1 MEAEVTF
8 HKNNIRIFTVKIFQ
22 DQLFMAGRLYYT
34 CLFANSAPDQPEFLE
49 AEAEILCKDQDK
61 GKPVILQ
68 FSAHAKFSLLHEFL
82 SEVLVLK

>member
-1 MEAEVTF
+1 MEVEATF
-8 HKNNIRIFTVKIFQ
+8 HKDNIRIFTVKIFQ

-34 CLFANSAPDQPEFLE
+34 CLFASSAPDQPEFL
-49 AEAEILCKDQDK
+49 EAEILCKDQDK

-68 FSAHAKFSLLHEFL
+68 FSAHAKFYLLHEFL